1 MKTKQKLEEEINFA
15 EVIKTPMRWFGL
27 VYPYFAVVMLLVGL
41 YYIDSMDMIY
51 LNKTAPALL
60 DSVNTF
66 KDASAVKTGQATAA
80 ADIGDITKPSAE
92 LLKAGETLFKSTCAS
107 CHGEQGMGN
116 GVAGASLNPSP
127 RNFHSNEGWKNGR
140 RFSELYK
147 TLEEGIPGSGM
158 PAYEYLP
165 ARDRIAV
172 IHYIRSL
179 SNNFPA
185 IGREEAG
192 RLNSKL

>member
-1 MKTKQKLEEEINFA
+1 MKTKQKLEEEIDFT

-66 KDASAVKTGQATAA
+66 KDASAVKTGRATAA

-116 GVAGASLNPSP
+116 GVAGASLNPPP
-127 RNFHSNEGWKNGR
+127 RNFHKTEGWKNGR
-140 RFSELYK
+140 GFSEMYK

-179 SNNFPA
+179 TSNFPA
-185 IGREEAG
+185 ITQDEAG
-192 RLNSKL
+192 RLNTKL